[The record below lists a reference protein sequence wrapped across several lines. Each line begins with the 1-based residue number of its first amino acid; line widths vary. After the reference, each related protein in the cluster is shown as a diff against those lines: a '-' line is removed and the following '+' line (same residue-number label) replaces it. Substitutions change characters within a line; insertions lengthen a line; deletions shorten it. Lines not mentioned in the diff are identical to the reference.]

1 MFKFLI
7 LFLFIVVPVP
17 SLANSTIDQVAARD
31 AAGTRYVTE
40 YLSRLKNQKAA
51 VFYSECYLRRG
62 GKAGIVILLD
72 KKEGLY
78 IERSGDTTV
87 ANTADMIWED
97 GQWRTEVAQ
106 GGVYT
111 ITRAN
116 NLIKEILGYPFQF
129 LSPGKLDLILISKP
143 KNACVEKLPQ

>member
-1 MFKFLI
+1 MLGLLI
-7 LFLFIVVPVP
+7 LFSFIVVPAL
-17 SLANSTIDQVAARD
+17 SFADSTTDQVAVRD
-31 AAGTRYVTE
+31 TAGTKYVAQ
-40 YLSRLKNQKAA
+40 YLSRLKNEKTAI
-51 VFYSECYLRRG
+51 FYSECYLKRG
-62 GKAGIVILLD
+62 GKAGIFILVG

-78 IERSGDTTV
+78 IERSGDNTV
-87 ANTADMIWED
+87 ANTADMTWED

-116 NLIKEILGYPFQF
+116 NLIKEIMGYPFQF
-129 LSPGKLDLILISKP
+129 LSPERLDLILMSKP